1 LKNIQTQLKVN
12 HTIDLAQP
20 FQPAI
25 ELRKSAFKDLAMTRI
40 LDGLQLLQ
48 NPPAGQLKRLPRLLQ
63 GGLFWR
69 KSLFRFGLVCS
80 SRLLLFHRFA
90 FPAPRHD
97 VDYRLPILGN
107 PSGKSVPG
115 WHYRAISGKI
125 RIRVT
130 WMGKDSPDH
139 NLNCENDFCKPVIF
153 SYGSLRRRACGESE
167 GLTERIASTDR
178 LSHSYTEEA
187 VSRGV

>member
-1 LKNIQTQLKVN
+1 
-12 HTIDLAQP
+12 
-20 FQPAI
+20 
-25 ELRKSAFKDLAMTRI
+25 
-40 LDGLQLLQ
+40 
-48 NPPAGQLKRLPRLLQ
+48 
-63 GGLFWR
+63 
-69 KSLFRFGLVCS
+69 LFRFGLVCS

-90 FPAPRHD
+90 FPASGHD

-153 SYGSLRRRACGESE
+153 SYGSLRCRACGESE

-178 LSHSYTEEA
+178 FSHFYTEEA

>member
-1 LKNIQTQLKVN
+1 
-12 HTIDLAQP
+12 
-20 FQPAI
+20 
-25 ELRKSAFKDLAMTRI
+25 MTRI
-40 LDGLQLLQ
+40 LDKLQLLQ
-48 NPPAGQLKRLPRLLQ
+48 DRRRDSSSASRACFKAACSRVSRC
-63 GGLFWR
+63 
-69 KSLFRFGLVCS
+69 FGSVWVAAADCCS
-80 SRLLLFHRFA
+80 STDLLSHPRA
-90 FPAPRHD
+90 MRSIIDFPFWE
-97 VDYRLPILGN
+97 
-107 PSGKSVPG
+107 SVPG